1 MISLMCVIYKT
12 KQNKLIEKGIRLAVT
27 RGRRLGKGELEEG
40 DQKIQTASQLFL
52 NKTECKKRK

>member
-40 DQKIQTASQLFL
+40 EKGPKMQRKERSQGCL
-52 NKTECKKRK
+52 